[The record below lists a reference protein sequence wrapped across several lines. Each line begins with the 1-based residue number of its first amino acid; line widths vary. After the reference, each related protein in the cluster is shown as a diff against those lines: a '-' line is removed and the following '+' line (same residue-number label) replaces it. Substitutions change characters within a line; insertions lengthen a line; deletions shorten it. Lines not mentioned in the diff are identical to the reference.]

1 MVKSELLFGRIQGAL
16 YHFVTDFVKKEFLHQ
31 ISYAVTE
38 KTAGATRGTYI
49 IVGGKL
55 CTISAKSS
63 WDADKL
69 MHVIW

>member
-38 KTAGATRGTYI
+38 KTAGATRGTYM
-49 IVGGKL
+49 IVGG
-55 CTISAKSS
+55 
-63 WDADKL
+63 
-69 MHVIW
+69 